1 MENEGEKALRKSA
14 AHCLRQAALIAFV
27 LLTAALA
34 LCALTMT
41 AQNEAGD
48 NIMLQTVT
56 FNFSITYLEC
66 P

>member
-14 AHCLRQAALIAFV
+14 AQCLRQAALIAFA

-41 AQNEAGD
+41 AQNGALRSVGGG
-48 NIMLQTVT
+48 
-56 FNFSITYLEC
+56 
-66 P
+66 